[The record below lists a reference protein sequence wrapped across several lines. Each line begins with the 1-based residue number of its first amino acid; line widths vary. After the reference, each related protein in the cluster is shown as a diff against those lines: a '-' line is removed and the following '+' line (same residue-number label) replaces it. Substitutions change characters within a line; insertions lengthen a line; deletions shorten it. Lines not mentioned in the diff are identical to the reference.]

1 MIVPKHYE
9 NLNVLHE
16 NTMPYRAYYMS
27 ALKFMGA
34 LVHDRENSDRIQML
48 NGNWK
53 FRFYE
58 SIYDLE
64 EKEKKPDDKDKRNEK
79 GIHREEKDAEEI
91 IDKALK
97 LCDKYEKIFSRTLP
111 ESEIYALNH
120 GTLPMEDGY
129 YLLSEECAA
138 LIEKGL
144 YYSELSGGAF
154 DITIEPVSSLWDFT
168 SGEKIVP
175 DAETI
180 AEKQACVGYEDVEL
194 KGNKL
199 RFKLSLIHI

>member
-1 MIVPKHYE
+1 
-9 NLNVLHE
+9 
-16 NTMPYRAYYMS
+16 
-27 ALKFMGA
+27 
-34 LVHDRENSDRIQML
+34 
-48 NGNWK
+48 
-53 FRFYE
+53 
-58 SIYDLE
+58 
-64 EKEKKPDDKDKRNEK
+64 
-79 GIHREEKDAEEI
+79 
-91 IDKALK
+91 
-97 LCDKYEKIFSRTLP
+97 
-111 ESEIYALNH
+111 
-120 GTLPMEDGY
+120 MEDGY

-199 RFKLSLIHI
+199 RFKKEGMGIELGAVAKGYIADKVKEYLVSEGVKAQLSILEEMCYVSEKNRMGSRLKSESRSRLPIGAKQCQP

>member
-1 MIVPKHYE
+1 
-9 NLNVLHE
+9 
-16 NTMPYRAYYMS
+16 
-27 ALKFMGA
+27 
-34 LVHDRENSDRIQML
+34 
-48 NGNWK
+48 
-53 FRFYE
+53 
-58 SIYDLE
+58 
-64 EKEKKPDDKDKRNEK
+64 
-79 GIHREEKDAEEI
+79 
-91 IDKALK
+91 
-97 LCDKYEKIFSRTLP
+97 
-111 ESEIYALNH
+111 
-120 GTLPMEDGY
+120 MEDGY

-199 RFKLSLIHI
+199 RFKKREWELSLELSQRIYCR